1 MFINKKRTTFYPFTP
16 ILALMKP
23 SLLLLFLSL
32 FTSSVIAQTVS
43 FYGSPS
49 SPISSGAVVPA
60 GKQLLWTSGV
70 TAGVADSTAAEGSYA
85 RFGDTKTQAINI
97 LKSLEKAVK
106 AQGLTFKDVLML
118 RIYVTPDHFKG
129 NKHDYQGWF
138 DAYAQYFGTKENPTK
153 PTRSTLGIMALT
165 HPDKFI
171 EIELVA
177 VFP

>member
-1 MFINKKRTTFYPFTP
+1 MKTTFT
-16 ILALMKP
+16 
-23 SLLLLFLSL
+23 LLLSCCLFANA
-32 FTSSVIAQTVS
+32 FAQTVQ
-43 FYGSPS
+43 FYGNPT

-70 TAGVADSTAAEGSYA
+70 VAGIADSTAAEGTLA

-97 LKSLEKAVK
+97 LKNLEKAVK
-106 AQGLTFKDVLML
+106 AKGLTFKDVLML

-138 DAYAQYFGTKENPTK
+138 DAYAQYFGTEENPTK
-153 PTRSTLGIMALT
+153 PTRSTIGIMALT